1 MTLEHK
7 VYDAPELLGE
17 LLLFEIAPAYCRESG
32 SLKAPSAALPMGT
45 VLMQNAD
52 GTLGPWTPAAPAA
65 EGQTAEPDSG
75 PVGVLLRDVQA
86 SSSNVEAPV
95 LRRGALVSASLLNW
109 PADTAEEQ
117 KKAALAALEDLGIVA
132 R

>member
-1 MTLEHK
+1 MQLEHK

-17 LLLFEIAPAYCRESG
+17 LLLFEINPEYCRESG
-32 SLKAPSAALPMGT
+32 TLKAPSAALPMGT

-52 GTLGPWTPAAPAA
+52 GTFGPWTPAAPAG
-65 EGQTAEPDSG
+65 EGQTAKPD
-75 PVGVLLRDVQA
+75 PTAVGVLLREVPA
-86 SSSNVEAPV
+86 SSSNVDAPV
-95 LRRGALVSASLLNW
+95 LRRGALVSASLLKW

-117 KKAALAALEDLGIVA
+117 KKAALAALETIGIIA